1 MSGTTKGCLCAVIS
15 AISYGL
21 NPLGALFLYQDG
33 VRPLSVLFYR
43 FAPAA
48 LMLAALLVANGK
60 SFRISRREAGVL
72 TILGLLFCTSSLT
85 YYYSFRFIDVG
96 IAGVLTYFNPV
107 IVAAIMC
114 LFFHERLKV
123 STVAAIA
130 IALGGIALLYKSDG
144 SGTLSLTGLLLVLF
158 SAAAYAVYMVV
169 INQTDIRMSSV
180 KLTFYVLVVCSAV
193 LFAFAQFVEGG
204 LQPLSTPRSWLSAAG
219 LALFPTVI
227 SLVTMAMA
235 VKLIGSTPTA
245 ILGALEPLTA
255 VVVGVAVFGE
265 QLTPRIV
272 LGMTMILC
280 AAIIII
286 LGKRVPAMRH
296 PSQLLRL
303 GGKMKKH
310 WRWK

>member
-1 MSGTTKGCLCAVIS
+1 MNGTTKGCVCAVVS

-43 FAPAA
+43 FMPAA
-48 LMLAALLVANGK
+48 VMLAALLLVNKK
-60 SFRISRREAGVL
+60 SFRINRHEGGILLA
-72 TILGLLFCTSSLT
+72 LGLLFCTSSLT
-85 YYYSFRFIDVG
+85 YYYSFQFIDVG

-130 IALGGIALLYKSDG
+130 IALAGIALLYRGDG
-144 SGTLSLTGLLLVLF
+144 GGTISLTGLLLVLA
-158 SAAAYAVYMVV
+158 SAFAYAIYMVV
-169 INQTDIRMSSV
+169 INRSDIRMSSI

-193 LFAFAQFVEGG
+193 LFAFAEWAGGG
-204 LQPLSTPRSWLSAAG
+204 LQPLVTPRSWASAAG
-219 LALFPTVI
+219 LALFPTVV

-235 VKLIGSTPTA
+235 VKEIGSTPTA

-272 LGMTMILC
+272 LGMAMILC

-286 LGKRVPAMRH
+286 LGKRMPALRH
-296 PSQLLRL
+296 PTHLLRL
-303 GGKMKKH
+303 GGGLKKH